1 MLHLFPFWTGRDTCL
16 QAEIAAAVA
25 EAETERLRAAQR
37 DAKRAAA
44 AAASAVPSSAP
55 QLSKTS
61 SVDASA
67 SALSKLKLQ
76 EKEAADRSAGES
88 LLLLRFEPPDATLCP
103 NVFDPITT
111 EEEKVKQDVTAK
123 VEAWGMKYSGH
134 GLRAYLG
141 RMNEVFSAF
150 PPCDDAMRLN
160 LRKAPASDVRKVYL
174 QVSPAR
180 LLRTEVLLFAR
191 IVIAFADC
199 QARASRQAVVVISA

>member
-1 MLHLFPFWTGRDTCL
+1 LLHLFPFWTGRDTCL

-88 LLLLRFEPPDATLCP
+88 LLLLRFEPDHATLCP
-103 NVFDPITT
+103 NVFLTRSP
-111 EEEKVKQDVTAK
+111 Q
-123 VEAWGMKYSGH
+123 
-134 GLRAYLG
+134 
-141 RMNEVFSAF
+141 
-150 PPCDDAMRLN
+150 
-160 LRKAPASDVRKVYL
+160 RKKK
-174 QVSPAR
+174 
-180 LLRTEVLLFAR
+180 
-191 IVIAFADC
+191 
-199 QARASRQAVVVISA
+199 